1 MSRSVNKAQ
10 ILGNVGSE
18 PECKTTASGKFV
30 AHFSVATSYGQ
41 GDKERTQWHRIVCWE
56 KTAEIVQ
63 QFVHKGDR
71 IFLEGSIEYSKT
83 DDGKF
88 FTDIIAREV
97 VLLSGKK
104 D

>member
-63 QFVHKGDR
+63 QFVHN
-71 IFLEGSIEYSKT
+71 
-83 DDGKF
+83 
-88 FTDIIAREV
+88 TDIIAREV